1 MNSNVSPQYT
11 TLDSRLTLEGD
22 VGYRLH
28 DNNNRVVINLQTIRS
43 SRLPDTISGTLSVQL
58 RALPQGYDLVNNQ
71 EDGWIL
77 ASTTIGEL
85 VGEHSLIDCQY
96 DLLFQAPPA
105 GLWRLVVQLREWN
118 GSHYTLC
125 DSIEFLHAYCLEE
138 NGVEQESLEENS
150 VEDKSVEK
158 KSPEEKSDS
167 NEIGSNKDN
176 RHALDETIQENS
188 PTQNAAQIDDT
199 GMEVA
204 PTSNTPLQD
213 YQRINQA
220 KAAQLTAV
228 KGISKALCKSI
239 IEERPF
245 PSLAAILK
253 VKGMGPKL
261 LKRILD
267 TLKD

>member
-11 TLDSRLTLEGD
+11 TLDSKLTLEGD

-28 DNNNRVVINLQTIRS
+28 DNNRVVINLQTIRS
-43 SRLPDTISGTLSVQL
+43 TRLPDNISGTLSIQL

-105 GLWRLVVQLREWN
+105 GLWRLAVQLREWN
-118 GSHYTLC
+118 GSHYALC
-125 DSIEFLHAYCLEE
+125 DSIEFLHAYC
-138 NGVEQESLEENS
+138 VEENS
-150 VEDKSVEK
+150 VEDKSVEN
-158 KSPEEKSDS
+158 KSAEEKNDS
-167 NEIGSNKDN
+167 NEIDASKDN
-176 RHALDETIQENS
+176 KCALDETIQEDS
-188 PTQNAAQIDDT
+188 PTQNAAQDDT
-199 GMEVA
+199 GMEEA
-204 PTSNTPLQD
+204 PTSDDSPLQD

-245 PSLAAILK
+245 PSVAAILK

-267 TLKD
+267 NLKD